1 MNTNEPTKTSLA
13 VYVIAILG
21 SFLILAGLVWE
32 MRRATA
38 PAPLG
43 QDRIQE
49 RKKNLVEIRAAE
61 AEGLSTYA
69 WVDKSK
75 GIARLPIMRAME
87 ITLQEYQ
94 NPAAA
99 RSNRVARAEKASA
112 VAPKAPEKPS
122 QYE

>member
-1 MNTNEPTKTSLA
+1 MNTNESTKTSLA
-13 VYVIAILG
+13 LYGIAIFG

-32 MRRATA
+32 MRRASA

-43 QDRIQE
+43 QDRIKE
-49 RKKNLVEIRAAE
+49 RKKNLAEIRAAE

-69 WVDKSK
+69 WVDKGK
-75 GIARLPIMRAME
+75 GIARLPIARALE

-94 NPAAA
+94 NPSAA
-99 RSNRVARAEKASA
+99 RSNRIARAEKAA
-112 VAPKAPEKPS
+112 AAAPKAPEKPN